1 MKIKGGE
8 TVTNIRQLSGR
19 QKAAILLIALGP
31 QQSADIFKHLSDEEI
46 EELTLEIANI
56 RMVSPEEK
64 QKILE
69 DFYQL
74 CLAQEYISEGGINY
88 AKDVLE
94 RALGSQ
100 KAVDIINRLTASL
113 QVRPFEFIRKAD
125 PNQLLNYI
133 QNEHPQTIALILS
146 YLKPSQAGQIMSSLS
161 DKKQAEVAKRIATMD
176 RTSPEI
182 IKEVERVLESKFSTM
197 VSQDFTSAGGIES
210 IVSILN
216 SVDRGT
222 EKRIMEELEA
232 QDPELSEEIRKRM
245 FVFEDIVTLDSRSIQ
260 RIIREIDNNQWAV
273 ALKAASDEVK
283 EVIFSNMSK
292 RLAEMIK
299 EDMEFMGPVRLKDI
313 EDAQQNIV
321 NVIRRLEDE
330 GEIVTPREGDEII
343 V

>member
-1 MKIKGGE
+1 M
-8 TVTNIRQLSGR
+8 TRLQQLTGKE
-19 QKAAILLIALGP
+19 KAAILLITLGP
-31 QQSADIFKHLSDEEI
+31 QKSAEIFKHLNDEEI

-64 QKILE
+64 EKVLE

-88 AKDVLE
+88 AKEILE

-100 KAVDIINRLTASL
+100 KAIDIINKLTASL

-146 YLKPSQAGQIMSSLS
+146 YLKPNQAGQILSSLPQ
-161 DKKQAEVAKRIATMD
+161 DKQAEVARRIALMD
-176 RTSPEI
+176 RTSPDI
-182 IKEVERVLESKFSTM
+182 IKEIERVLENKFSNLVT
-197 VSQDFTSAGGIES
+197 QDYTSVGGIET

-222 EKRIMEELEA
+222 EKYIMEELET
-232 QDPELSEEIRKRM
+232 QDAELSEEIRRRM

-260 RIIREIDNNQWAV
+260 RIIREIDNNQWAI
-273 ALKAASDEVK
+273 ALKSASEEVK
-283 EVIFSNMSK
+283 QVIFANMSK

-313 EDAQQNIV
+313 EEAQQNIV
-321 NVIRRLEDE
+321 NVIRRLEEE
-330 GEIVTPREGDEII
+330 GEIVIPRGGDEI
-343 V
+343 VV